1 MMRRA
6 ALWFSV
12 ALAAAAV
19 SPGSPASTPEDGG
32 YVSTVMLNGEVYGAE
47 DSVAVIN
54 ASPFDSL
61 HLNEPTRTNG
71 ALIEFYAPW
80 CGHCKSLAPKYGAAA
95 RELRAHEIAVGK
107 VDATVE
113 QALTARFPVKGYPT
127 IFFIKSG
134 TVYQYSG
141 ARSTQKLVSFALE
154 GYATAKALGPT
165 ESPLGYVGIFKGK
178 VISIGFAVQRA
189 FRYLTD
195 GNQAHGGFSV
205 TAAVAILG
213 VGGLIGTILIGAF
226 FAWLFMPSN

>member
-1 MMRRA
+1 M
-6 ALWFSV
+6 S
-12 ALAAAAV
+12 
-19 SPGSPASTPEDGG
+19 SSS
-32 YVSTVMLNGEVYGAE
+32 S
-47 DSVAVIN
+47 S
-54 ASPFDSL
+54 DSL
-61 HLNEPTRTNG
+61 SLDSSPSAREAPVDESGVTVVGTPDEFQ
-71 ALIEFYAPW
+71 AFVASAPLVLLEFYAPW

-195 GNQAHGGFSV
+195 VNQAHGGFSV